1 MSNLSIIQALS
12 QLTEEQN
19 DIISTL
25 VRKLDEAGVSIGDV
39 KPRIIAAHNRYI
51 EILGAD
57 EVPDNLP

>member
-12 QLTEEQN
+12 QLVEEQN
-19 DIISTL
+19 EIITTL
-25 VRKLDEAGVSIGDV
+25 TEKLEKAGVSIGDV
-39 KPRIIAAHNRYI
+39 EPRIFAAHNRYI